1 MKAMEIII
9 MICGIIGTAYT
20 VLMAYKAIFTIIG
33 VFSYRKF
40 PKAKKEHKYG
50 ICVAARNEDKVIGN
64 LLDSIAN
71 SDYNLEQITVFV
83 VADNCTDDTAKVAR
97 EFQKNGLKVVV
108 YEHNNPDER
117 TKGFAL
123 RYLFDRIEEDYG
135 RAFFEGYFIFDADN
149 VIRRNYLTK
158 MNEAF
163 DAGNKI
169 ITSYRNSKNMNQNWI
184 SFSYAMHWMR
194 TCLTENRAK
203 GVLNQACRIQ
213 GTGFLFSNELVKDG
227 WNYTTLTEDRS
238 FCTDAVVQ
246 GYRITYCDE
255 AVFYD
260 EQPYKLRVALR
271 QRLRWS
277 KGHLQS
283 AVENCPKLLRNM
295 FKKDKCFTTTYD
307 CFFLNFPRHI
317 ESACRKCVVQVLE
330 VIMAIL
336 GGTALAYFFNI
347 HLGINLKIFNFQI
360 FSFELLNLFA
370 EYTAQGVLFGWLLG
384 KIGSWFGSMF
394 IELLVLI
401 VYRKKMEKA
410 VGFGGVMRRIF
421 HVFMFPFFDVIGKW
435 TTYIAVF
442 KKIEWKPIPHDTVM
456 DMSQLQDTED
466 APAAEAVVTEP
477 QSDNENA

>member
-9 MICGIIGTAYT
+9 LICSIIGIAYT

-33 VFSYRKF
+33 VFAYRKF
-40 PKAKKEHKYG
+40 PKAQKEHKYG
-50 ICVAARNEDKVIGN
+50 ICIAARNEDKVIGN

-83 VADNCTDDTAKVAR
+83 VADNCTDNTAQVAR
-97 EFQKNGLKVVV
+97 TFQKNGLKVVV

-135 RAFFEGYFIFDADN
+135 RASFEGYFIFDADN
-149 VIRRNYLTK
+149 VIRRNYLSK
-158 MNEAF
+158 MNDAF
-163 DAGNKI
+163 DAGHKI

-295 FKKDKCFTTTYD
+295 FKKDKCFTTSYD

-317 ESACRKCVVQVLE
+317 EGACRKCIVQVLE
-330 VIMAIL
+330 VIMAIMT
-336 GGTALAYFFNI
+336 GTVLAYFFNI
-347 HLGINLKIFNFQI
+347 HLGIDLKIFKI
-360 FSFELLNLFA
+360 EIWNLFA
-370 EYTAQGVLFGWLLG
+370 EYALQGALFGWLLG
-384 KIGSWFGSMF
+384 TIGTWLGSMF

-410 VGFGGVMRRIF
+410 VGFKGVMRRIF
-421 HVFMFPFFDVIGKW
+421 HVLMFPFFDVIGKW

-456 DMSQLQDTED
+456 DMSQLQADD
-466 APAAEAVVTEP
+466 EAQTVE
-477 QSDNENA
+477 ERLEE

>member
-135 RAFFEGYFIFDADN
+135 RASFEGYFIFDADN

-203 GVLNQACRIQ
+203 A
-213 GTGFLFSNELVKDG
+213 F
-227 WNYTTLTEDRS
+227 
-238 FCTDAVVQ
+238 
-246 GYRITYCDE
+246 
-255 AVFYD
+255 
-260 EQPYKLRVALR
+260 
-271 QRLRWS
+271 
-277 KGHLQS
+277 
-283 AVENCPKLLRNM
+283 
-295 FKKDKCFTTTYD
+295 
-307 CFFLNFPRHI
+307 
-317 ESACRKCVVQVLE
+317 
-330 VIMAIL
+330 
-336 GGTALAYFFNI
+336 
-347 HLGINLKIFNFQI
+347 
-360 FSFELLNLFA
+360 
-370 EYTAQGVLFGWLLG
+370 
-384 KIGSWFGSMF
+384 
-394 IELLVLI
+394 
-401 VYRKKMEKA
+401 
-410 VGFGGVMRRIF
+410 
-421 HVFMFPFFDVIGKW
+421 
-435 TTYIAVF
+435 
-442 KKIEWKPIPHDTVM
+442 
-456 DMSQLQDTED
+456 
-466 APAAEAVVTEP
+466 
-477 QSDNENA
+477 